1 MKRMTVLLSI
11 LLLVLL
17 AACENKTDSSKTTKK
32 AQEQEATATKK
43 AENKALPAG
52 VTPQAIEAAIAQVLG
67 DGYVAD
73 MDIPED
79 ELPLSPLGEIDMSK
93 LDSYVA
99 KQNAV
104 PSVHADTVIIV
115 KCKDASYADRVVD
128 GFNAFYK
135 HSREYFTVYPL
146 EPFKLTQGRLYK
158 ADDIVMYIIAGAP
171 LPETPLLEP
180 EQMEYAKAEYDK
192 IDNAVKEVLGYLP
205 QNLLKSDETGDSA
218 EPASAVADN
227 GAAIYDGAN
236 VPEE

>member
-1 MKRMTVLLSI
+1 MKRITVLLSI

-32 AQEQEATATKK
+32 AQEQEATATKE

-52 VTPQAIEAAIAQVLG
+52 VTPQSIEAAIAQVLG

-93 LDSYVA
+93 LDTYVA

-115 KCKDASYADRVVD
+115 KCKDASYADRVVE

-192 IDNAVKEVLGYLP
+192 IDNAVKGVLGYLP
-205 QNLLKSDETGDSA
+205 QNLLKTDEAGGSE
-218 EPASAVADN
+218 EPAGAADN
-227 GAAIYDGAN
+227 GAQIYDGAN

>member
-1 MKRMTVLLSI
+1 MKRMTLLLSI

-17 AACENKTDSSKTTKK
+17 AACDNKTDSGKTTTK
-32 AQEQEATATKK
+32 AQEKEATTTTKA

-52 VTPQAIEAAIAQVLG
+52 VTPQTIEAAIAQVLG

-73 MDIPED
+73 MSIPED

-93 LDSYVA
+93 LDTYVA

-128 GFNAFYK
+128 GFNAYYK

-146 EPFKLTQGRLYK
+146 EPFKLMQARIYK

-192 IDNAVKEVLGYLP
+192 IDNAVKEVLGFLP
-205 QNLLKSDETGDSA
+205 QNLLKSDEIGDSE
-218 EPASAVADN
+218 EPAGAADN